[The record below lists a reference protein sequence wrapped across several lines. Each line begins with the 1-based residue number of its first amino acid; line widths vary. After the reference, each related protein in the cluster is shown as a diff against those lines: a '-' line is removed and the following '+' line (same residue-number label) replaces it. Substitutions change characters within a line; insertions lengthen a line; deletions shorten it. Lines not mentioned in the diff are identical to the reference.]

1 MKYAEMIQNHKIDE
15 FINDAPKNSYQNIRD
30 SSLEA
35 FARIHADGTA
45 GTQAAKIFALLKK
58 HKKGLTYNEIQRL
71 TGLKINAICG
81 RMAELRRIELTN
93 GEILVTS
100 DETRQDQVTGVT
112 NMIWKLNPAYEPG
125 R

>member
-1 MKYAEMIQNHKIDE
+1 MKYVEMIQNHKIDE
-15 FINDAPKNSYQNIRD
+15 FINEDPKNSYQNIRE
-30 SSLEA
+30 SSREA

-45 GTQAAKIFALLKK
+45 GTQATKIFELLKR
-58 HKKGLTYNEIQRL
+58 HEEGLTYNEIQRL
-71 TGLKINAICG
+71 TNLKINAICG

-93 GEILVTS
+93 GELLVTS
-100 DETRQDQVTGVT
+100 DETRQDEVTGVT